1 MKGPCT
7 LSLDP
12 PPANKYKNALMAA
25 LHSCC
30 IRRLAFASAVG
41 LALAVHG
48 AALFAARQ
56 NPTLQGHPDDYV
68 RADIEYGAKL
78 YAEQC
83 SACHGENGAGV
94 AGVDLRSGKFR
105 NAVTDPQ
112 LRTVITT
119 GFPNAGMPAFKFD
132 SAELTGLVAYL
143 RNMNTFD
150 RGSLKSGDMSRGQSI
165 VEGKGACLS
174 CHRINH
180 VGSRKAPDLSDVGA
194 MRSAGSLERSLRD
207 PSTQMMPINRPVR
220 IVTRD
225 GKVINGRRLNEDT
238 FTVQLADEDG
248 RLLSLAKADL
258 RDFRIST
265 KSTMPSYEKELSQ
278 QELAD
283 VVSYLLSL
291 KGR

>member
-1 MKGPCT
+1 MCLGNGV
-7 LSLDP
+7 
-12 PPANKYKNALMAA
+12 AG
-25 LHSCC
+25 
-30 IRRLAFASAVG
+30 SAILV
-41 LALAVHG
+41 
-48 AALFAARQ
+48 ARQ
-56 NPTLQGHPDDYV
+56 NPTLQGHPDDYP

-83 SACHGENGAGV
+83 STCHGENGAGV

-119 GFPNAGMPAFKFD
+119 GFPNAGMPAFTFD
-132 SAELTGLVAYL
+132 STELTGLIAYL

-150 RGSLKSGDMSRGQSI
+150 HGSLKSGDTTRGQAV

-174 CHRINH
+174 CHRVEH
-180 VGSRKAPDLSDVGA
+180 AGSRKAPDLSDIGSI
-194 MRSAGSLERSLRD
+194 RSAGSLERSLRD
-207 PSTQMMPINRPVR
+207 PSRQMMPINRPVR

-238 FTVQLADEDG
+238 FTVQIADEEG
-248 RLLSLAKADL
+248 RLISLAKADL
-258 RDFRIST
+258 REFRIST
-265 KSTMPSYEKELSQ
+265 TSTMPSYEKELSS